1 MLAGYAM
8 KAANDYVT
16 CEIPEDTQ
24 FASDMVYTDEKRSNI
39 TEKLSGGYLL

>member
-24 FASDMVYTDEKRSNI
+24 FTSDMVYTDEKGSNI